1 MSKLHDE
8 PSLETI
14 DDFDGKESTE
24 KRNTVWYCKYGD
36 TRAKPTDIWT
46 NDLNWIPRNQCHN
59 GNKECHH
66 QPAPRGS
73 QTGTQGLKN
82 AYEKSKIPPELFYEI
97 LENK

>member
-1 MSKLHDE
+1 MSK
-8 PSLETI
+8 
-14 DDFDGKESTE
+14 TE
-24 KRNTVWYCKYGD
+24 KRNTVWYCKYSDPNGND
-36 TRAKPTDIWT
+36 HRAKPTDIWT

-59 GNKECHH
+59 GNRECHH

-82 AYEKSKIPPELFYEI
+82 AYEKSKIPSELFYEI

>member
-1 MSKLHDE
+1 MNR
-8 PSLETI
+8 
-14 DDFDGKESTE
+14 TE

-46 NDLNWIPRNQCHN
+46 NDLNWIPRNPCHN
-59 GNKECHH
+59 GNKDCHH

-97 LENK
+97 LKNKK